1 MKARSAMSD
10 VRPGAQQTVGAMSAV
25 SNAMVALHKE
35 QFGRGPT
42 RARSHFAGPDTVV
55 CVLED
60 ALLPAER
67 AMVEMGEA
75 QRVRESR
82 MWFQV
87 ATAQRFIDAVEQI
100 LKRTIYSFASATDPE
115 RGVVMEIFVFE
126 PETSPDGDG
135 SLQVN

>member
-1 MKARSAMSD
+1 
-10 VRPGAQQTVGAMSAV
+10 
-25 SNAMVALHKE
+25 
-35 QFGRGPT
+35 
-42 RARSHFAGPDTVV
+42 
-55 CVLED
+55 
-60 ALLPAER
+60 LLPAER
-67 AMVEMGEA
+67 ALVEMGEA
-75 QRVRESR
+75 AARTRVPDVVS
-82 MWFQV
+82 V